1 LLGAANKAKTLRVFL
16 AAAVVM
22 LAVPAGAAEVTH
34 VVSGYE
40 HGNWPQVE
48 VSLSYLHEVKT
59 GSIQRESQ
67 SDLSPTI
74 QLKNDLKY
82 FQTRD
87 LLDPRVEV
95 GVWRDIW
102 LRLGVPLVL
111 SDARHLESD
120 TGVVG
125 QPPTIVRDGILPPTT
140 SSTVFQG
147 PNRSGAESL
156 DLGIRWAIF
165 NQARDDTKPT
175 WTVGFD
181 AKLDVFGDMRYDA
194 ANPGAN
200 TAVGLGYHQLVIS
213 TFFSKRFPHIDPY
226 FGAWFMQPV
235 RTNGSI
241 YQQYPGGNQTAVN
254 PQQRAG
260 LLFGFEQIAWEDP
273 HTMSRFTVEVRGH
286 AEERFFGRSATEL
299 WEPLSGRSDC
309 KTNVANCRAGI
320 DGDLNGDG
328 QPDPYPGVTETQ
340 AYATFGGLAGFNVH
354 VGRHVRFRGLF
365 DLSVEM
371 PHFLT
376 FANAGVDRNN
386 DGHVDSNDPTEA
398 NPVYREAIDIPGR
411 RFKIEDTRIWSL
423 FFEGIVAF

>member
-1 LLGAANKAKTLRVFL
+1 LL
-16 AAAVVM
+16 AAAKQSVRVCVAA
-22 LAVPAGAAEVTH
+22 AVAIVALPAGAAEVTH
-34 VVSGYE
+34 VVSGYDN
-40 HGNWPQVE
+40 GSWPEVE
-48 VSLSYLHEVKT
+48 VSLSWLHEVKS
-59 GSIQRESQ
+59 GAIRRESE

-87 LLDPRVEV
+87 VLNPRVEV
-95 GVWRDIW
+95 GIWRDIW
-102 LRLGVPLVL
+102 LRLEVPLVL
-111 SDARHLESD
+111 SDTRHLDFDS
-120 TGVVG
+120 GVTA
-125 QPPTIVRDGILPPTT
+125 QTSSIVQDGILPSTS

-147 PNRSGAESL
+147 PKRSGPESL
-156 DLGIRWAIF
+156 DLGVRWAIF

-175 WTVGFD
+175 WILGFD
-181 AKLDVFGDMRYDA
+181 ANLDAFRDMRYDA

-200 TAVGLGYHQLVIS
+200 TAVGLGYHQLVVS

-241 YQQYPGGNQTAVN
+241 YQEYPGGNQTAVN

-273 HTMSRFTVEVRGH
+273 GAGKRFTVEVRGH

-309 KTNVANCRAGI
+309 TTNVANCRTGI
-320 DGDLNGDG
+320 DADLNGDG
-328 QPDPYPGVTETQ
+328 RPDPYPGVTETQ
-340 AYATFGGLAGFNVH
+340 AYATFGGDAGFNVQ

-365 DLSVEM
+365 DLTFEM

-376 FANAGVDRNN
+376 FANAGVDRNH

-398 NPVYREAIDIPGR
+398 NPVYREAIDLPGR
-411 RFKIEDTRIWSL
+411 RFKVEDTRIWSL